1 MQFLS
6 RISTTQIF
14 YQNFASNFK
23 QIKGIYYHHWFSDNF
38 WWEKTL
44 ICLHLFN
51 IIIEICRQTIK
62 NTCHT
67 VSSHSFC
74 RGGGLKIFQFGKK
87 GRACNFWIFRGG
99 LSKKEGVNF
108 FRGGEGW
115 GFSESSFQ
123 LVIKYYIE
131 DKKNVNYSY
140 NHNHVL
146 YLLTISKYLQPV
158 N

>member
-74 RGGGLKIFQFGKK
+74 RGGGAKNFSILAKK
-87 GRACNFWIFRGG
+87 GGLAISEFLGEDWVKRREWIF
-99 LSKKEGVNF
+99 SEGE
-108 FRGGEGW
+108 RA
-115 GFSESSFQ
+115 
-123 LVIKYYIE
+123 E
-131 DKKNVNYSY
+131 DFLKVVFNWWSNI
-140 NHNHVL
+140 
-146 YLLTISKYLQPV
+146 T
-158 N
+158 